1 MYRKYNSTL
10 PYWLRDK
17 PQKLVKHCVERLTS
31 AGSFKDEH
39 VRFSS
44 SKKANILNKQM
55 LTDES
60 INIAQNILEKQ
71 FPKIAG
77 LQDTAIGK
85 TQAFDIIRNE
95 EKCIQILHAGSF
107 HSILLP
113 THKKNKTDNS
123 YCQIYNSLTNGSV
136 PLDVAKQTAAFSY
149 CESAEVV
156 AEVLPVQQQTNC
168 VDCGLFAT
176 AFATTLAH
184 NENPVRRVYDTTKLR
199 QHLVRVW
206 RLGKCRCFHFI
217 VQMKKKTSKQH
228 LMLLKS
234 NVHAECH
241 TAIQVKTMI

>member
-1 MYRKYNSTL
+1 M
-10 PYWLRDK
+10 
-17 PQKLVKHCVERLTS
+17 
-31 AGSFKDEH
+31 
-39 VRFSS
+39 
-44 SKKANILNKQM
+44 
-55 LTDES
+55 
-60 INIAQNILEKQ
+60 
-71 FPKIAG
+71 
-77 LQDTAIGK
+77 
-85 TQAFDIIRNE
+85 
-95 EKCIQILHAGSF
+95 
-107 HSILLP
+107 
-113 THKKNKTDNS
+113 
-123 YCQIYNSLTNGSV
+123 
-136 PLDVAKQTAAFSY
+136 
-149 CESAEVV
+149 
-156 AEVLPVQQQTNC
+156 QQQTNC